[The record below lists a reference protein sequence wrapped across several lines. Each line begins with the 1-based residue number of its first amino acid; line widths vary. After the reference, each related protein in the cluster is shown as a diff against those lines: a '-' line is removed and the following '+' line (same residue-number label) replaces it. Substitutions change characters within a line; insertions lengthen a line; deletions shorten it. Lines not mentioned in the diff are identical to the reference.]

1 MYIRVLTVPEQLPF
15 GSKKDGGKHG
25 RISTKYE
32 RLDIAFGRG
41 GIQSLLILAQNKTYR
56 NRQKI
61 IDKYV
66 KMIKFLADNMV
77 YYIIG

>member
-1 MYIRVLTVPEQLPF
+1 MSRTGDDQLHLQGDTDDSSAALGLLETTYFNP
-15 GSKKDGGKHG
+15 
-25 RISTKYE
+25 
-32 RLDIAFGRG
+32 IAFGRG
-41 GIQSLLILAQNKTYR
+41 GIQSLLILAQYKTYR